1 MHKEIVNLLNPTI
14 LYSKLCGV
22 FPSPLLPDNSCSSI
36 SYTVFIV
43 ILMMAPLTFL
53 GTLAHDLVYVYN
65 DITSFFLAFHFFI
78 LFVQHCTVLVTPVL
92 TRDSLVK
99 FFKIIESAQEALFN
113 LNIRQPRSPSMLSQI
128 CWLAFFTVPLLMSI
142 VVSTFS
148 PISYSTAAISVAHPI
163 VFYGT
168 LSKMRIM
175 MQLVKEKFDL
185 LNWHLDDLNNR
196 WPLFLPRPPDVTCS
210 EFICVEKWRKT
221 KYVHYDENHRQITSL
236 KIEAFNRAH
245 IKLCYAFH
253 TLNYVFSVDS
263 LVMTLCVGTIVMGEC
278 FSAITNPYN
287 LQWRYTPYFIVS
299 AIHIATSFI
308 TVLTVATNIK
318 EQAHKTALLV
328 HDLLDERDYPPDV
341 FDELEG
347 FSQALLHRKIS
358 FSAGGFF
365 ELDLKLLP
373 RMASLMA
380 PITLFLI
387 QNNNR
392 LLAFR
397 NKPSV
402 IITYPWQEIRGKER
416 MSMVRSRMLQK
427 LYDQPRFGSGYLMSV
442 CTVSVAQDVWNGG
455 GTVVT
460 KVSMSAVVFFIIDL
474 SIRSTENEVGSIK
487 FLELT
492 IKKYTVI
499 FSSPFNHSACLPQ
512 CELIVRLCSFAL
524 IDLRV

>member
-1 MHKEIVNLLNPTI
+1 
-14 LYSKLCGV
+14 
-22 FPSPLLPDNSCSSI
+22 
-36 SYTVFIV
+36 
-43 ILMMAPLTFL
+43 MAPLTFL

-402 IITYPWQEIRGKER
+402 
-416 MSMVRSRMLQK
+416 
-427 LYDQPRFGSGYLMSV
+427 
-442 CTVSVAQDVWNGG
+442 
-455 GTVVT
+455 
-460 KVSMSAVVFFIIDL
+460 
-474 SIRSTENEVGSIK
+474 
-487 FLELT
+487 
-492 IKKYTVI
+492 
-499 FSSPFNHSACLPQ
+499 
-512 CELIVRLCSFAL
+512 
-524 IDLRV
+524 